1 MNLTQI
7 TKNVLLCLLA
17 LAALVQ
23 ARGLVSTYNGF
34 FKRMRGAPANLLT
47 PHAELACA
55 DCGAPQGDAL
65 RSRLARGLPDDGAIV
80 FVPGVE
86 AVAGVGSTTE
96 KAYFTLCYAL
106 FPRRVELALPV
117 ADALTPERLV
127 ALGAQHNAR
136 YVVLYH
142 PGQTALSGGCQFG
155 AALRMVDLRQELRCD
170 DGVR

>member
-34 FKRMRGAPANLLT
+34 FKRMRVAPANLLT

-55 DCGAPQGDAL
+55 DCGAPQWDAL

-96 KAYFTLCYAL
+96 KAYVTLCYAL
-106 FPRRVELALPV
+106 FPRRVELALPD
-117 ADALTPERLV
+117 ADTLTPERLI
-127 ALGAQHNAR
+127 ALGARHNAR
-136 YVVLYH
+136 YAVLYR
-142 PGQTALSGGCQFG
+142 PGQTALSDGCQLG
-155 AALRMVDLRQELRCD
+155 AELRLVDLRHELRCD